1 MELLRLKCP
10 VCHSSDM
17 KYHSLYT
24 TKNHGGR
31 VIYKCEHCPVYFSE
45 TKNTLM
51 EGLKTPVSVIW
62 QVLKARTEGLG
73 LNAAART
80 FEKAKNTILA
90 WERKFL
96 DLQQVLFL
104 YAMVLEFLEEV
115 IEGDEA
121 YTKVQKKVLPNRSR

>member
-17 KYHSLYT
+17 RHHSPYT

-31 VIYKCEHCPVYFSE
+31 VIYKCETCKAYFSE
-45 TKNTLM
+45 TKNTLL

-62 QVLKARTEGLG
+62 QVIKARTEGMG
-73 LNAAART
+73 FNAAART

-90 WERKFL
+90 WERKFV
-96 DLQQVLFL
+96 DLHQVLFL
-104 YAMVLEFLEEV
+104 SALVHEFL
-115 IEGDEA
+115 A
-121 YTKVQKKVLPNRSR
+121 

>member
-10 VCHSSDM
+10 VCHSSDI
-17 KYHSLYT
+17 KYHSPYT
-24 TKNHGGR
+24 TKNHGSR
-31 VIYKCEHCPVYFSE
+31 VIYKCEHCPASFSE
-45 TKNTLM
+45 TKKTLL

-62 QVLKARTEGLG
+62 QVLKARTEGMG

-90 WERKFL
+90 WERKFV

-104 YAMVLEFLEEV
+104 YALVH
-115 IEGDEA
+115 
-121 YTKVQKKVLPNRSR
+121 